1 MHCSENIGNNLCVNF
16 VIISVDINLFI
27 LKSTESRSFIS
38 ISPSFSNSLLNK
50 IWNFGRKFDN
60 LTFEKSKE
68 FLSIVS
74 KKTSERDFEPDDF
87 VQIFKD
93 LTTTVL
99 DEFSSQYPCLLCMIL
114 SKQFIFLY
122 HITSW

>member
-1 MHCSENIGNNLCVNF
+1 MILEDAG
-16 VIISVDINLFI
+16 LF
-27 LKSTESRSFIS
+27 KGT
-38 ISPSFSNSLLNK
+38 
-50 IWNFGRKFDN
+50 
-60 LTFEKSKE
+60 
-68 FLSIVS
+68 
-74 KKTSERDFEPDDF
+74 TSERDFEPDDF

-99 DEFSSQYPCLLCMIL
+99 DEFSSQYPCLSNGKFTALGQLYRNNLYNEVYVNLKGPELDLLLTNLESSVETLKLCMIL